1 MRIIVYTGQS
11 CYEASMWETSS
22 RFSLKG
28 DSFVPLTSKI
38 PLTSVIDLGGGD
50 GIFIR

>member
-1 MRIIVYTGQS
+1 MRTIVYTGQS
-11 CYEASMWETSS
+11 CYEATVGEISS
-22 RFSLKG
+22 TFSLKG

-50 GIFIR
+50 VIFIR